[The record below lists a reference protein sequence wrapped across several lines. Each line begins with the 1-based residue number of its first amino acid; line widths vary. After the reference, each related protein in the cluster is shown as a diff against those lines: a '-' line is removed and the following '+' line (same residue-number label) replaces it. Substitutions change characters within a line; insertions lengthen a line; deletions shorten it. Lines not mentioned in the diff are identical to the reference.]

1 MEFQS
6 RLDIFEPGDLTAL
19 VCIDVPEVQRIV
31 VDQLTALNYKIHTGL
46 FLEDIL
52 LKLRAH
58 AYDVV
63 VISEHFNGERHH
75 ARTRSSP
82 RRSMRLPRSA
92 ASNSS
97 SRSAPSLVTN
107 DEMQAFQYSVDLVV
121 GIADVVNL
129 RPVLRR
135 GVARMQ
141 EFYAPFREA
150 LKAEGCR
157 LGIVRQRA

>member
-6 RLDIFEPGDLTAL
+6 RLDVFEPGDQTAL

-31 VDQLTALNYKIHTGL
+31 VEQLTSLNYKMHTGL

-58 AYDVV
+58 TYDVV
-63 VISEHFNGERHH
+63 VISEHFNGGDIGSNAIIAAAIEEP
-75 ARTRSSP
+75 SEQ
-82 RRSMRLPRSA
+82 RRKQFIVAVGS
-92 ASNSS
+92 
-97 SRSAPSLVTN
+97 SLVTN
-107 DEMQAFQYSVDLVV
+107 DELQAFQYSVDLVV
-121 GIADVVNL
+121 GIADVINL

-141 EFYAPFREA
+141 EFYGPFRDA
-150 LKAEGCR
+150 LKAEGF
-157 LGIVRQRA
+157 A

>member
-6 RLDIFEPGDLTAL
+6 RLDVFEPGDQTAL

-31 VDQLTALNYKIHTGL
+31 VEQLTSLNYKIHTGL

-63 VISEHFNGERHH
+63 VISEQFN
-75 ARTRSSP
+75 ASDISSNAIIAAAVDAP
-82 RRSMRLPRSA
+82 SEHRRKQFIVAIGS
-92 ASNSS
+92 
-97 SRSAPSLVTN
+97 SLVTN
-107 DEMQAFQYSVDLVV
+107 DELQAFQYSVDLVV
-121 GIADVVNL
+121 GIADVINL

-135 GVARMQ
+135 GVGRMR
-141 EFYAPFREA
+141 EFYTPFCDA
-150 LKAEGCR
+150 LKAEGF
-157 LGIVRQRA
+157 A

>member
-6 RLDIFEPGDLTAL
+6 RLDLFEPGDLTAL
-19 VCIDVPEVQRIV
+19 VCVDVPEVQRIL

-63 VISEHFNGERHH
+63 IISEHFNASDIANNPIIAH
-75 ARTRSSP
+75 AIAAP
-82 RRSMRLPRSA
+82 AEQRRRQF
-92 ASNSS
+92 
-97 SRSAPSLVTN
+97 LVAVGSTLITN
-107 DEMQAFQYSVDLVV
+107 DELQAFQYSVDLVV
-121 GIADVVNL
+121 NLADVVNL

-135 GVARMQ
+135 GVARMN
-141 EFYAPFREA
+141 EFYTPFREA
-150 LKAEGCR
+150 LHAEGF
-157 LGIVRQRA
+157 AA